1 MKKLTKL
8 LALTMTG
15 GMLLIGCGETD
26 DVENDLPDVED
37 PMDEEMNEDL
47 MDEDMNEDVE

>member
-15 GMLLIGCGETD
+15 GMLLVGCG
-26 DVENDLPDVED
+26 DVEDVNEDLPDVEEA
-37 PMDEEMNEDL
+37 EEPIQDDLEEDA
-47 MDEDMNEDVE
+47 E

>member
-15 GMLLIGCGETD
+15 GMLLVGCGDTE
-26 DVENDLPDVED
+26 DVNEDLPDVEETED
-37 PMDEEMNEDL
+37 DLMNDDLDEEMED
-47 MDEDMNEDVE
+47 DAE